1 MSEMSEM
8 SKMRS
13 LLQQVLVQCRQAAER
28 VTPAQVDTRDV
39 LSDSAFLILET
50 LGSEDK
56 VGMSPSELAT
66 RLGISKPAVTQLL
79 ARLERKGLIRRW
91 TLSTDRRKVSVRLTR
106 AGLELYENRREAYHE
121 LLDRL
126 ELSEESELLSRLNH
140 DLTLLLS
147 RLSC

>member
-1 MSEMSEM
+1 
-8 SKMRS
+8 
-13 LLQQVLVQCRQAAER
+13 
-28 VTPAQVDTRDV
+28 
-39 LSDSAFLILET
+39 
-50 LGSEDK
+50 
-56 VGMSPSELAT
+56 MSPSELAT